1 MRTRTKFI
9 VGLVAA
15 AVTYGSLWA
24 IAGPRHYGRYG
35 YQGRGAHCSWR
46 ADGRTGYNPRQNFEP
61 KFNQPESAL
70 TNTVTIIL

>member
-24 IAGPRHYGRYG
+24 IAGPRPYGRYG
-35 YQGRGAHCSWR
+35 YQGRGATCS
-46 ADGRTGYNPRQNFEP
+46 GYQRRQNSGVGFY
-61 KFNQPESAL
+61 QPANAPAS
-70 TNTVTIIL
+70 TVTIIL